1 MALTDA
7 IDMQNIEQVKY
18 YVEHGAD
25 VNKSGWFSEKPLKK
39 AIRQGNVLIVEYL
52 VEHGAK
58 VDTDCLYEAIEVRN
72 LPIVKCLVEHGVDVN
87 RNKWFSE
94 KPLVK
99 AIQQGDAP
107 IAIYLVEKGAEI
119 GPDYLNIAISKKN
132 LPIVKCLVEN
142 DVKPKK
148 QEQFLPL
155 RHATHT
161 KSLPIVKYLVEEGAK
176 IKNDCVY
183 EVVKVKSLPILKYYI
198 EEKKVNIKRSKS
210 FGKNLVIEAVTK
222 KDLKIVQYL
231 IEHGANID
239 TDCLDKAIDVES
251 LPIVKCLVQK
261 GAGENGLLK
270 KETVVRAIY
279 KKDVAIVTYLVEHG
293 ANIDTDCLNRAI
305 DVRSLPIVECLVQK
319 GVDIDQSSFWEAEP
333 TIRAIHQGNE
343 LIVAYLID
351 QKVKNGAKVDIKY
364 LNEAIDVGS
373 LPVVKCLMEK
383 GVDINWQ
390 SRFGEDPVIRGIH
403 KGNASVVA
411 YLIKKGSEEG
421 LKIDI
426 RYLNEAIDAGNLQV
440 VQCVVDCG
448 VNLNRSS
455 WFSEAPIIRGI
466 RKGNVAIVE
475 YLISK
480 GAKVDKNCL
489 DVAIETGESSMVKCI
504 VRQGVNANCGGS
516 FDDPP
521 SIIKAIRLKNLD
533 IVKCLV
539 TSGAKIN
546 DRCMNEA
553 VKTGKIEIVDY
564 FISRCRSVRDSSFLL
579 TAVEKRDIN
588 MAKYLISKG
597 SCVNSEQLRV
607 ATNNRDEA
615 MIKLLK
621 DNGATG

>member
-1 MALTDA
+1 MGSREVGVRIRKERCGSMYLADA
-7 IDMQNIEQVKY
+7 VDMQDVEQVKQY
-18 YVEHGAD
+18 IEQGAD
-25 VNKSGWFSEKPLKK
+25 VNQSGWFSKKPVIR
-39 AIRQGNVLIVEYL
+39 AIRQGNVVLVKYL
-52 VEHGAK
+52 VENGAK
-58 VDTDCLYEAIEVRN
+58 VDTDCLNEAIEV
-72 LPIVKCLVEHGVDVN
+72 G
-87 RNKWFSE
+87 
-94 KPLVK
+94 
-99 AIQQGDAP
+99 
-107 IAIYLVEKGAEI
+107 
-119 GPDYLNIAISKKN
+119 
-132 LPIVKCLVEN
+132 
-142 DVKPKK
+142 
-148 QEQFLPL
+148 
-155 RHATHT
+155 
-161 KSLPIVKYLVEEGAK
+161 SLPIVKFLVE
-176 IKNDCVY
+176 N
-183 EVVKVKSLPILKYYI
+183 
-198 EEKKVNIKRSKS
+198 
-210 FGKNLVIEAVTK
+210 
-222 KDLKIVQYL
+222 
-231 IEHGANID
+231 
-239 TDCLDKAIDVES
+239 
-251 LPIVKCLVQK
+251 
-261 GAGENGLLK
+261 
-270 KETVVRAIY
+270 
-279 KKDVAIVTYLVEHG
+279 
-293 ANIDTDCLNRAI
+293 
-305 DVRSLPIVECLVQK
+305 
-319 GVDIDQSSFWEAEP
+319 GVDINKKGWFGKEP
-333 TIRAIHQGNE
+333 TIRAIRSGNAP
-343 LIVAYLID
+343 IVACLVE
-351 QKVKNGAKVDIKY
+351 QKTKNGDRVDRYY
-364 LNEAIDVGS
+364 LDEAIDVGS
-373 LPVVKCLMEK
+373 LPVVKCLIEK
-383 GVDINWQ
+383 GVDVNWQ